1 MIAGRRLVR
10 PGAAA
15 LGTLGASAAIV
26 VARSGAN
33 AGTSYAGTTWAA
45 SLATFAAALALFAAV
60 ALTRS
65 GIVAGLAFAAGICW
79 LAPVAVGWL
88 SGPPPLRAAAT
99 VAEVFTL
106 PLLAHLALAST
117 GRVGR
122 RGSRVVLAAAY
133 AWAALSALGLALAR
147 DPFYDPYCWADCD
160 GNAFLLRSWRG
171 LTDAILAVR
180 PWVEILLGGA
190 VVALAV
196 KRLRPPSWTG
206 RVAGLAATAV
216 GGAVILR
223 AFGRLSIPRD
233 DPLDPTL
240 RVAFFAACATVVL
253 VGLALVAPRV
263 DTALRRRVVTRIV
276 GALDDAPAPHVL
288 ERTLGGGL
296 RDPGLRLVFSLPEDG
311 RCVDAAG
318 RECDRPAP
326 ASGRAVTPLVRE
338 GEPVAWI
345 DHDAAAADAIEPSLT
360 PAVRLAIDNARL
372 RLGLAA
378 QLRELRIAR
387 RRIVRDGDDERRRL
401 ERDLHDGVQQ
411 QLLALGAELW
421 AGARLA
427 RDLGHAAASSLEAA
441 VEETTVLLDEV
452 RELAHGVY
460 PAILTD
466 AGLGPA
472 VASLADIAGLPVKLA
487 GAPTGRYPSS
497 VEATAYR
504 VVAEGVENAV
514 RHSDATMVEV
524 GVCEAGDAVVVD
536 VHDDGQG
543 GAAVASVGGLAE
555 LVDRVRAIDGT
566 IAVQSS
572 PGAGTTIRAVIPC
585 AS

>member
-1 MIAGRRLVR
+1 MIAGRRLVP

-15 LGTLGASAAIV
+15 LGALGASAAIV

-33 AGTSYAGTTWAA
+33 AETSYAGTTWTA
-45 SLATFAAALALFAAV
+45 SLATLAAALALFAAV
-60 ALTRS
+60 ASTRS
-65 GIVAGLAFAAGICW
+65 RIVAGLAFAAGLCW

-88 SGPPPLRAAAT
+88 SGPPLLRATAT
-99 VAEVFTL
+99 IAEAFTL

-117 GRVGR
+117 GRLGR
-122 RGSRVVLAAAY
+122 RDFRVVLAAAY
-133 AWAALSALGLALAR
+133 AWAALSSIGLALVR
-147 DPFYDPYCWADCD
+147 DPFYDPYCWVDCD

-171 LTDAILAVR
+171 LTDAIIAVR
-180 PWVEILLGGA
+180 PWVEILFGLA
-190 VVALAV
+190 VVALGLT
-196 KRLRPPSWTG
+196 RLT
-206 RVAGLAATAV
+206 
-216 GGAVILR
+216 
-223 AFGRLSIPRD
+223 PRE
-233 DPLDPTL
+233 DPLDPML
-240 RVAFFAACATVVL
+240 RGMFFAACATVVL
-253 VGLALVAPRV
+253 VALAVVAPRV
-263 DTALRRRVVTRIV
+263 DAALRRRAVTRIV

-296 RDPGLRLVFSLPEDG
+296 GDAGLRLVFSLPEDG
-311 RCVDAAG
+311 RCVDAAV
-318 RECDRPAP
+318 RECDRPTP

-345 DHDAAAADAIEPSLT
+345 DHDAAVVDAIEPSLT
-360 PAVRLAIDNARL
+360 PAVRLAIDNTRL
-372 RLGLAA
+372 RLGLSA
-378 QLRELRIAR
+378 QLRELRMAR

-411 QLLALGAELW
+411 QLLALGAELR

-427 RDLGHAAASSLEAA
+427 RNLGHAAASSLEAA
-441 VEETTVLLDEV
+441 VAETTILLDEV

-466 AGLGPA
+466 AGLAPA
-472 VASLADIAGLPVKLA
+472 VASLADVAQLPVKLT

-514 RHSDATMVEV
+514 RHSDATIVRV

-543 GAAVASVGGLAE
+543 GAAVTSVGGLAE

-566 IAVQSS
+566 IAIESS
-572 PGAGTTIRAVIPC
+572 PGEGTSIRAVIPC
-585 AS
+585 AW

>member
-1 MIAGRRLVR
+1 M
-10 PGAAA
+10 A
-15 LGTLGASAAIV
+15 LS
-26 VARSGAN
+26 RSG
-33 AGTSYAGTTWAA
+33 
-45 SLATFAAALALFAAV
+45 V
-60 ALTRS
+60 
-65 GIVAGLAFAAGICW
+65 VAGLAFAAGLCW

-99 VAEVFTL
+99 VAEAFTL

-117 GRVGR
+117 GRLER
-122 RGSRVVLAAAY
+122 RRSQIVLAAAY
-133 AWAALSALGLALAR
+133 AWAALSSLGLALAR
-147 DPFYDPYCWADCD
+147 DPFYDPSCWADCD

-171 LTDAILAVR
+171 LIDAILAVR
-180 PWVEILLGGA
+180 PWMEILVGVA
-190 VVALAV
+190 VVALGV
-196 KRLRPPSWTG
+196 TRLHPPFGSG
-206 RVAGLAATAV
+206 RVARPRRDGRGRRRASFVASGVRRPLARIHSTRRSGACSSRRSRPSFSSSRRWSSRRVATA
-216 GGAVILR
+216 I
-223 AFGRLSIPRD
+223 
-233 DPLDPTL
+233 
-240 RVAFFAACATVVL
+240 
-253 VGLALVAPRV
+253 
-263 DTALRRRVVTRIV
+263 RRRRSDSRIV
-276 GALDDAPAPHVL
+276 GALDDAPAPDVL

-296 RDPGLRLVFSLPEDG
+296 GDPGLRLVFSLPEDG
-311 RCVDAAG
+311 RCVDVAG
-318 RECDRPAP
+318 RDCGRPAP
-326 ASGRAVTPLVRE
+326 ARGRRVVTPLVRE
-338 GEPVAWI
+338 REPVAWI
-345 DHDAAAADAIEPSLT
+345 DHDAAIGDAIEPSLT

-411 QLLALGAELW
+411 QLLALGAELR
-421 AGARLA
+421 AGVRLA

-441 VEETTVLLDEV
+441 VAETAILLDEV

-472 VASLADIAGLPVKLA
+472 LASLADVAGLPVRLTA
-487 GAPTGRYPSS
+487 APTGRYPAS

-504 VVAEGVENAV
+504 VVAEGVENAG

-524 GVCEAGDAVVVD
+524 GLREADDAVVVD

-543 GAAVASVGGLAE
+543 GATVKSVGGLAE
-555 LVDRVRAIDGT
+555 LVDRVGAIDGT
-566 IAVQSS
+566 IAIQSP
-572 PGAGTTIRAVIPC
+572 PGEGTTIRAVIPC

>member
-1 MIAGRRLVR
+1 MIAERRLLR
-10 PGAAA
+10 PGAAVLGA
-15 LGTLGASAAIV
+15 LTASAAIV

-33 AGTSYAGTTWAA
+33 AGTSFAGTTWTA
-45 SLATFAAALALFAAV
+45 SLATLAAALALFAAV

-65 GIVAGLAFAAGICW
+65 GIVAGLAFAAGACW

-99 VAEVFTL
+99 IAEAFIL
-106 PLLAHLALAST
+106 PLLAHLALASS
-117 GRVGR
+117 GRLER

-133 AWAALSALGLALAR
+133 AWAALSSLALALAR
-147 DPFYDPYCWADCD
+147 DPFYDPNCWADCD

-180 PWVEILLGGA
+180 PWTEILLGIA
-190 VVALAV
+190 VVAFGV
-196 KRLRPPSWTG
+196 TRLRLPWGSA
-206 RVAGLAATAV
+206 RVAVLAATAV
-216 GGAVILR
+216 GGAAILR
-223 AFGRLSIPRD
+223 GFGRVAAPRE
-233 DPLDPTL
+233 DPLDPMLRGVFFATCVTAL
-240 RVAFFAACATVVL
+240 LVVVALVEPRVA
-253 VGLALVAPRV
+253 
-263 DTALRRRVVTRIV
+263 TAFRRRAVTRTV
-276 GALDDAPAPHVL
+276 GALDEAPTSDVL
-288 ERTLGGGL
+288 ERTLGEGL
-296 RDPGLRLVFSLPEDG
+296 GDPALRLVFSLPADG

-318 RECDRPAP
+318 RRCERPSP
-326 ASGRAVTPLVRE
+326 ARGRAVTPLVRD

-345 DHDAAAADAIEPSLT
+345 DHDAAGADAIEPSLT
-360 PAVRLAIDNARL
+360 PAVRLAIDNARW

-387 RRIVRDGDDERRRL
+387 RRIVGDGDDERRRL

-411 QLLALGAELW
+411 QLLALGAELR

-427 RDLGHAAASSLEAA
+427 RDLDHAAASSLEAA
-441 VEETTVLLDEV
+441 VEETAVLFDEV

-472 VASLADIAGLPVKLA
+472 VASLADVAGLPVRLA
-487 GAPTGRYPSS
+487 GAPTGRYPAS

-504 VVAEGVENAV
+504 VVAEGVDNAG

-524 GVCEAGDAVVVD
+524 GLREADDAVVVD

-543 GAAVASVGGLAE
+543 GATVTSVGGLAE
-555 LVDRVRAIDGT
+555 LVDRVRAIEGT
-566 IAVQSS
+566 IAIQSP
-572 PGAGTTIRAVIPC
+572 PGEGTTIRAVIPC
-585 AS
+585 GS

>member
-1 MIAGRRLVR
+1 MIAGRRLVP

-15 LGTLGASAAIV
+15 LGALGASAAIV

-33 AGTSYAGTTWAA
+33 AETSYAGTTWTA
-45 SLATFAAALALFAAV
+45 SLATLAAALALFAAV
-60 ALTRS
+60 ASTRS
-65 GIVAGLAFAAGICW
+65 RIVAGLAFAAGLCW

-88 SGPPPLRAAAT
+88 SGPPLLRATAT
-99 VAEVFTL
+99 IAEAFTL

-117 GRVGR
+117 GRLGR
-122 RGSRVVLAAAY
+122 RDFRVVLAAAY
-133 AWAALSALGLALAR
+133 AWAALSSIGLALVR
-147 DPFYDPYCWADCD
+147 DPFYDPYCWVDCD

-171 LTDAILAVR
+171 LTDAIIAVR
-180 PWVEILLGGA
+180 PWVEILFGLA
-190 VVALAV
+190 VVALGLT
-196 KRLRPPSWTG
+196 RLRPPSWTS

-216 GGAVILR
+216 GCAAILR
-223 AFGRLSIPRD
+223 GFGRVATPRE
-233 DPLDPTL
+233 DPLDPML
-240 RVAFFAACATVVL
+240 RGMFFAACATVVL
-253 VGLALVAPRV
+253 VALAVVAPRV
-263 DTALRRRVVTRIV
+263 DAALRRRAVTRIV

-296 RDPGLRLVFSLPEDG
+296 GDAGLRLVFSLPEDG
-311 RCVDAAG
+311 RCVDAAV
-318 RECDRPAP
+318 RECDRPTP

-345 DHDAAAADAIEPSLT
+345 DHDAAVVDAIEPSLT
-360 PAVRLAIDNARL
+360 PAVRLAIDNTRL
-372 RLGLAA
+372 RLGLSA
-378 QLRELRIAR
+378 QLRELRMAR

-411 QLLALGAELW
+411 QLLALGAELR

-427 RDLGHAAASSLEAA
+427 RNLGHAAASSLEAA
-441 VEETTVLLDEV
+441 VAETTILLDEV

-466 AGLGPA
+466 AGLAPA
-472 VASLADIAGLPVKLA
+472 VASLADVAQLPVKLT

-514 RHSDATMVEV
+514 RHSDATIVRV

-543 GAAVASVGGLAE
+543 GAAVTSVGGLAE

-566 IAVQSS
+566 IAIESS
-572 PGAGTTIRAVIPC
+572 PGEGTSIRAVIPC
-585 AS
+585 AW